1 MNAQPRLSEKSQR
14 YWKEYFKKVDACKTN
29 AELEALKDERFYAE
43 EAKLHKIY
51 RHNATEV

>member
-1 MNAQPRLSEKSQR
+1 MKTQPRLSEKSQR